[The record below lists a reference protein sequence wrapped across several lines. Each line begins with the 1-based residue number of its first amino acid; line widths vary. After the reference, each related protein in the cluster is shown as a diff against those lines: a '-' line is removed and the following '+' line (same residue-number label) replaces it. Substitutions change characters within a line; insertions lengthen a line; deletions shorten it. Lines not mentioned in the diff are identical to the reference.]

1 MLFYLVS
8 GGLIVPVFSLISRS
22 VPLKPTRGL
31 PRSSC
36 TQFLSGSVTGKGIYY
51 TTQTGSR

>member
-36 TQFLSGSVTGKGIYY
+36 TQFLSGSVTGKGI
-51 TTQTGSR
+51 